1 MTPARS
7 AGGWGFVTVMVVD
20 IAVRAKLYGST
31 QCYDRSI
38 ADETEDDET
47 GKVSCGKPWQLYCI
61 LVGITDFPF
70 PQPTADVSTCMHIR
84 YAYIRLGDAERK
96 LEGLAANIFH
106 QRRARMNKLHVT

>member
-1 MTPARS
+1 MLWSMTPARS

-47 GKVSCGKPWQLYCI
+47 GKVSRGKPWQLYCI
-61 LVGITDFPF
+61 L
-70 PQPTADVSTCMHIR
+70 VSTCMHIR

>member
-1 MTPARS
+1 MLWSMTPARS

-61 LVGITDFPF
+61 LVGITDVLFRSRSRQPMFP
-70 PQPTADVSTCMHIR
+70 PVCISVMRISALGMRRGNWRDSRPTFSTNDV
-84 YAYIRLGDAERK
+84 
-96 LEGLAANIFH
+96 LA
-106 QRRARMNKLHVT
+106 